1 MKLVH
6 FTPDQLIEI
15 ATVFSLS
22 LDKINLSSK
31 EYATIR
37 DGNVIK
43 KGDSVWWRSSNG
55 PELVIS
61 SKDNHWGNI
70 KNYPDLYQLTEPK
83 TEIIYLD

>member
-61 SKDNHWGNI
+61 SKDTHWDNI